1 MNDELLQMFDPT
13 VYIAIGVFLEP
24 LVLTW
29 LNKEEEPTTK
39 DF

>member
-1 MNDELLQMFDPT
+1 MNDELLLMFHPA
-13 VYIAIGVFLEP
+13 VYIAIGVFLVL

-29 LNKEEEPTTK
+29 LSKEEEPTTK